1 MSKPMLVGEANPY
14 GGDPAYALYPVPEG
28 SAGER
33 LCCMILGM
41 YRKDYLREF
50 DRVNLC
56 PERWLVKQAKDN
68 AKQYVWKTGGNFIL
82 LGSKVCSAF
91 GVKYEP
97 YSSWGFMLPAQ
108 AMDAGAD
115 RGTVVRSS
123 GIVLPH
129 PSGLCRLWNEPGA
142 VQRARAA
149 VLELCPHLEE
159 FIGKY
164 DAVYANG

>member
-1 MSKPMLVGEANPY
+1 MNPKPVLVGEANPY
-14 GGDPAYALYPVPEG
+14 GADPQYTLYPAPEG

-56 PERWLVKQAKDN
+56 PEKWFIKEAKREALRRVWEADGG
-68 AKQYVWKTGGNFIL
+68 QYVL

-91 GVKYEP
+91 GVDYAP
-97 YSSWGFMLPAQ
+97 YTSWGFLLPKR
-108 AMDAGAD
+108 DASGEMVEC
-115 RGTVVRSS
+115 R

-142 VQRARAA
+142 IERARAA
-149 VLELCPHLEE
+149 VLAAWPHLAE
-159 FIGKY
+159 FVGKY
-164 DAVYANG
+164 DGVYANG